1 MINFYT
7 IFHGNLAFS
16 AIEEQCL
23 PEVIDKC
30 YFPLLDFIEQTSI
43 ATGLELSA
51 YSLEIIN
58 RYRPTWITRFKALH
72 EQKLVELIG
81 SGYMQIIGPLVPYEV
96 NIQNQLIGL
105 QVYQE
110 ILGFKPRLA
119 YVNEQAFSTSMV
131 DIYHEVGYQGLAMEW
146 NNAYSKN
153 SDWEKHYAYRP
164 SHCNGIHASIP
175 LLWTD
180 SIIFQKFQR
189 HIHGEITLS
198 DYLQKVDKYL
208 KQGYQ
213 AIPVYTSD
221 IEVFNYRPGRFET
234 EAIIDNDE
242 WDKIVGCLSA
252 LHKKHPFILP
262 SEVLIKHPFS
272 EKSLTLTTSDS
283 PILVKKQS
291 KYSLSRW
298 AACGRGA
305 TKINH
310 LCYQYFQT
318 IKYSDN
324 MDKWKHLLT
333 YWGSDFRT
341 HITIT
346 KWQAAMHF
354 FANMVPQSVDNQ
366 TFDKKLEDKN
376 SSSRFKVTQTEQRL
390 SVVGESIICHFLL
403 NKGLCL
409 DSVSYQSRTSVVGT
423 VYHGDYD
430 YIHHGADYYTG
441 TTVIDSAEFGRITDL
456 SHAQLL
462 SIDEVE
468 QKLIIKTTISLKGIG
483 YITKQW
489 IVDNEKACLTYSA
502 KITLNTHV
510 KGSIRTGTVTLVP
523 QPHQQQLWYQCKN
536 GGKIDERYCIDNS
549 TPIQHHQAQSLLQ
562 SSQGGLGVTDGW
574 LTLGCD
580 NNALCKIEIHQ
591 HNAYPFVMLENSID
605 NNLLLTRIF
614 FSLQEIDDTLKIH
627 DQKEFNLCYSLHF
640 NNIEIKG

>member
-16 AIEEQCL
+16 AIEEQNL

-30 YFPLLDFIEQTSI
+30 YFPLLDFIEETSI

-72 EQKLVELIG
+72 EQKLVELVG

-131 DIYHEVGYQGLAMEW
+131 DIYHEAGYQGIVMEW

-153 SDWEKHYAYRP
+153 PDWQKNYAFTPNYCQGVE
-164 SHCNGIHASIP
+164 SSLP

-180 SIIFQKFQR
+180 SIVFQKFQR
-189 HIHGEITLS
+189 HIHGELTL
-198 DYLQKVDKYL
+198 DEYINKIDRYLIK
-208 KQGYQ
+208 GYKTLP
-213 AIPVYTSD
+213 IYTSD

-234 EAIIDNDE
+234 EAEIKEDE
-242 WDKIVGCLSA
+242 WEKITIVLNA
-252 LHKKHPFILP
+252 LNKKHSFSLPFDVLKQHQYALP
-262 SEVLIKHPFS
+262 
-272 EKSLTLTTSDS
+272 SLTLTTSNS
-283 PILVKKQS
+283 PILVKKQG

-310 LCYQYFQT
+310 LCYQYFQQ
-318 IKYSDN
+318 IQNSN
-324 MDKWKHLLT
+324 DKHNLSQWKNLLT

-341 HITIT
+341 HITQA
-346 KWQAAMHF
+346 KWKKAMCF
-354 FANMVPQSVDNQ
+354 
-366 TFDKKLEDKN
+366 FDKNKVKN
-376 SSSRFKVTQTEQRL
+376 THKQEHRNVTSHFKVTQTSQHINISSDNIE
-390 SVVGESIICHFLL
+390 CHFLL

-409 DSVSYQSRTSVVGT
+409 DSVQYKCEKLSVGT

-441 TTVIDSAEFGRITDL
+441 TTVIDSAEFGRVSDL
-456 SHAQLL
+456 SYAEDL
-462 SIDEVE
+462 SIDEVNE
-468 QKLIIKTTISLKGIG
+468 ELTLSTTIPLKNIG
-483 YITKQW
+483 KITKKW
-489 IVDNEKACLTYSA
+489 IINNSTKSLTYSA
-502 KITLNTHV
+502 KITLNTHI
-510 KGSIRTGTVTLVP
+510 KGSIRTGTITIIP
-523 QPHQQQLWYQCKN
+523 QPNNQELWFECKN
-536 GGKIDERYCIDNS
+536 GGNNHERYYIDKS
-549 TPIQHHQAQSLLQ
+549 TPIEHHRAQSLLQ
-562 SSQGGLGVTDGW
+562 SSQGGIGVTDGI

-580 NNALCKIEIHQ
+580 DNTLCNIDVHQ

-605 NNLLLTRIF
+605 NNLLLTRIY
-614 FSLQEIDDTLKIH
+614 FSLQELDDTLKIH
-627 DQKEFNLCYSLHF
+627 EQKEFNLSYSINL
-640 NNIEIKG
+640 NNLS